1 MTRINALLLL
11 LVLALPTAVGA
22 AEEENV
28 SRANELLFLTDH
40 LANVSQPGTLRYEF
54 HKEAREEK
62 GFTDEL
68 DIRVTRINDDG
79 SKHCEV
85 DYFTGERERFF
96 PPIDHATGNPV
107 LLAFL
112 QRDVR
117 DMEQRTGGSWRYF
130 QKRMKI
136 ALADAAAVEPVTLSV
151 AGHRV
156 EGTRVRIT
164 PFVGGRY
171 RKRFAN
177 LADKYYV
184 FTLSEAVPGGIYRLR
199 SVVPADDPSGPPRI
213 EEVLTFEEL
222 THRTARA
229 EAGD

>member
-1 MTRINALLLL
+1 
-11 LVLALPTAVGA
+11 
-22 AEEENV
+22 
-28 SRANELLFLTDH
+28 
-40 LANVSQPGTLRYEF
+40 
-54 HKEAREEK
+54 
-62 GFTDEL
+62 
-68 DIRVTRINDDG
+68 
-79 SKHCEV
+79 
-85 DYFTGERERFF
+85 
-96 PPIDHATGNPV
+96 
-107 LLAFL
+107 
-112 QRDVR
+112 
-117 DMEQRTGGSWRYF
+117 MEQRTGGSWRYF